1 MMKDVNSQIE
11 IPKFDSEDKD
21 YKKILLHV
29 NPFWEITLVSTIL
42 VITNVMHDFQFNKV
56 NRNQNVTLTTPFSSS
71 VVNKSNFDISIFD
84 EKGNDLIKEAED
96 ITMKAAYEQVKENLS
111 FMNKAKNA
119 ILILGIALGLF
130 IISLPLYTNI
140 SFNLSI
146 PASLMGFSTI
156 LYKVLLKDD

>member
-1 MMKDVNSQIE
+1 M
-11 IPKFDSEDKD
+11 
-21 YKKILLHV
+21 
-29 NPFWEITLVSTIL
+29 STIL